1 MGGRGGEVFFG
12 SRIGG
17 GGEGRPFRKEVGNV
31 SPPPPPLNASSRS
44 LRARTCILLGW
55 LVGLVWLG
63 KRRRWWRRETTQR
76 EPKWVWKEEEE
87 EEVFLSSSSFPKTA
101 MSHALMVGF
110 LFLEH
115 GGGPGWLLQGKER
128 KRERGREVTS
138 AQSSALLPIPPLP
151 FCPLLPAFDFKARK
165 EMTMALFAL
174 PPSLSRAK
182 GTISHRP

>member
-1 MGGRGGEVFFG
+1 MGGGGEVFFG

-31 SPPPPPLNASSRS
+31 SPPPLNASSRS

-87 EEVFLSSSSFPKTA
+87 EEVFLYSSSFPKTA

-128 KRERGREVTS
+128 KREGGRS
-138 AQSSALLPIPPLP
+138 PQRKAAHCSQFPLPP
-151 FCPLLPAFDFKARK
+151 FCPLLSAFDFKARK
-165 EMTMALFAL
+165 EMTMALFPL